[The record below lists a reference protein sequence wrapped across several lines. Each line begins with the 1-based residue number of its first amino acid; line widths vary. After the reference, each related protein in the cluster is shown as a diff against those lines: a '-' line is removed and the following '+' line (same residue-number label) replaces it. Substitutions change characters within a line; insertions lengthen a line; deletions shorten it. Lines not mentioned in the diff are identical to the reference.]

1 MGFGSQGLPMTISFL
16 GRPYDEGKLIGYA
29 YDYEQAT
36 KMRRPSPLVPLLLG
50 EAIEYRLPNKAEI
63 GP

>member
-1 MGFGSQGLPMTISFL
+1 MTISFF

-36 KMRRPSPLVPLLLG
+36 MHRRPPPLAPPLPS
-50 EAIEYRLPNKAEI
+50 AVIEY
-63 GP
+63 